1 MRDYSPPK
9 AKVFP
14 MEKRIP
20 RGCVIKS
27 ANNGSNIL
35 MKNEK
40 AIPQNSAERPLF
52 RTKINNLGSIT
63 A

>member
-1 MRDYSPPK
+1 
-9 AKVFP
+9 